1 MTGTNRSYGHVKR
14 EFVDA
19 CKRALLERELERRTG
34 KERERERKERKA
46 GRAESVESRSVVERV
61 DGARSER
68 RVKRWGSWRGLET
81 AQHPNNVK

>member
-19 CKRALLERELERRTG
+19 CKRPLLEPQLERRTG
-34 KERERERKERKA
+34 KSIERKERERKGGKRGELI
-46 GRAESVESRSVVERV
+46 GSREGV

-68 RVKRWGSWRGLET
+68 RVKRWWGSWRALET
-81 AQHPNNVK
+81 AQHPDNVK